1 MFYQFSLCGQAN
13 YQEWDNWQKGMI
25 TFLNEYI
32 NSEKNIR
39 DAPAQHKI
47 LFDAKR
53 ENIQLQLEA
62 EFRRRQMQAYTEVR
76 RRLDFLVAKEEA
88 VKQFQ
93 QKHMVNWIIDNVA
106 KSITPQQEKE
116 TLKTTLAELKKL
128 AAKSS
133 I

>member
-1 MFYQFSLCGQAN
+1 
-13 YQEWDNWQKGMI
+13 MI
-25 TFLNEYI
+25 TFLNNYI
-32 NSEKNIR
+32 KSEQGIR
-39 DAPAQHKI
+39 DSPAQHKV

-62 EFRRRQMQAYTEVR
+62 EFRRRQMQAYNEVR
-76 RRLDFLVAKEEA
+76 RRLDFLVAKDEA

-93 QKHMVNWIIDNVA
+93 QQHMVTWIIDNVA

-116 TLKTTLAELKKL
+116 TLKTTLADLKKL
-128 AAKSS
+128 AAKSP